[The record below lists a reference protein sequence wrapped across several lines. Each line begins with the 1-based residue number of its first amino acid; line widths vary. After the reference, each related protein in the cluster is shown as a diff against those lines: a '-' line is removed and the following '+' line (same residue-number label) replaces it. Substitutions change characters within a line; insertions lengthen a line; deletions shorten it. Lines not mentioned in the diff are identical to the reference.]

1 MGTHCFIEDTWYS
14 VPYVSNHGY
23 LMFNPT
29 QNKHG
34 MRSPVI
40 DKRMSLYQSFRITE
54 TPSPIW

>member
-1 MGTHCFIEDTWYS
+1 
-14 VPYVSNHGY
+14 
-23 LMFNPT
+23 MFNPT

>member
-1 MGTHCFIEDTWYS
+1 MSDLEVFRQETREWLEENCPQS
-14 VPYVSNHGY
+14 
-23 LMFNPT
+23 
-29 QNKHG
+29 